1 MIPLACM
8 LLSQIPFRP
17 LCPVLGHSDSTGHHI
32 LSQSLEPHAF
42 MPTGIVVPQ
51 TKSFLLLDA
60 ANGYTIV
67 NFLISLLNFHYFL
80 GSLLVHFLSLI
91 YLFFLS

>member
-1 MIPLACM
+1 M
-8 LLSQIPFRP
+8 IPFRP
-17 LCPVLGHSDSTGHHI
+17 LCPVLGHSDRTGHHI

-42 MPTGIVVPQ
+42 MPTGIVVPH

-67 NFLISLLNFHYFL
+67 NFLISLLNFH
-80 GSLLVHFLSLI
+80 FLSLKFYFI
-91 YLFFLS
+91 IFIMTNFICILAYGYLSLEM